1 MSADDVARAVERLAL
16 GIMHSLQAQALVV
29 PPSLTSRASRS
40 GAVMGKGSPRGK
52 GRLSG
57 LFIHTHPLSVMHRED

>member
-1 MSADDVARAVERLAL
+1 
-16 GIMHSLQAQALVV
+16 MHSLQAQALVV
-29 PPSLTSRASRS
+29 PPLAYVPRFST